1 MIISLILAVVIVI
14 VDQLLKM
21 LVVNTIKM
29 NGTVEI
35 LGGIVKFD
43 YVENRGMAFGML
55 QNYRWIFIIFTLIV
69 IMGLIIYMIK
79 LKPTNKLF
87 ITSIT
92 LIVGGGI
99 GNLIDRII
107 LGYVVDYIQLSFF
120 NPVCNFADYC
130 ITIGTVLLII
140 YIIFFTQDNN
150 KKTPKTE

>member
-1 MIISLILAVVIVI
+1 MIISFILAVVIVI
-14 VDQLLKM
+14 IDQLLKM
-21 LVVNTIKM
+21 LVVNTIKTS
-29 NGTVEI
+29 GTVEI

-55 QNYRWIFIIFTLIV
+55 QNYRWVFIIFTLIV
-69 IMGLIIYMIK
+69 ILGLIIYMIK
-79 LKPTNKLF
+79 SKPTNKLF

-130 ITIGTVLLII
+130 ITIGTVLLIV
-140 YIIFFTQDNN
+140 YIIFFTQNNN
-150 KKTPKTE
+150 KSTKLE

>member
-21 LVVNTIKM
+21 LVVNTIKT
-29 NGTVEI
+29 GETVEI

-69 IMGLIIYMIK
+69 ITGLIIYMIK

-99 GNLIDRII
+99 GNLIDRIV

-130 ITIGTVLLII
+130 ITIGTALLII
-140 YIIFFTQDNN
+140 YIIFFTQNNN
-150 KKTPKTE
+150 KKTSKTE